1 MQQWASVAA
10 STAAL
15 IVLLLGLV
23 RAWDVWSVL
32 ERAVLAYL
40 VVFGIVGGL
49 LLLGRTALRSE
60 PSPSTEST
68 GRNGEGRRTD
78 GTDAAL

>member
-10 STAAL
+10 TGAAL
-15 IVLLLGLV
+15 VALLLGL
-23 RAWDVWSVL
+23 AGHWEFWSVL

-49 LLLGRTALRSE
+49 LLLGRIALRNE
-60 PSPSTEST
+60 PPAGSDATD
-68 GRNGEGRRTD
+68 RNGERSRTD
-78 GTDAAL
+78 GTDAAI